1 MKKSILWIFAF
12 VLLLQPGCRSESEA
26 RAHEAFQNAFERQ
39 EEALVVLEDNRENP
53 EKALE
58 ELKKLRRAHGDQI
71 IAFREQKIALKE
83 ALRSEDAESLGKNRD
98 RIFEALNAVLGDY
111 PASQLKEIRYLLQ
124 TL

>member
-26 RAHEAFQNAFERQ
+26 QAHEAFKNAFDRQ
-39 EEALVVLEDNRENP
+39 EEALVVLRDNRESP
-53 EKALE
+53 EKALKA
-58 ELKKLRRAHGDQI
+58 LKKLRSTHGDEI

-83 ALRSEDAESLGKNRD
+83 ALRTEDAESLGKNRD
-98 RIFEALNAVLGDY
+98 RIFEELNTVLSDY
-111 PASQLKEIRYLLQ
+111 PASQIKEIRYLLQ